1 MRLTLPGPCRA
12 RCSGIRVLSY
22 SEISTIH
29 DPLPALTGEL
39 QWAIQN
45 QLHFQFEI
53 LHDRR
58 PAILYHNMDAQP
70 QVTEVEWLQDG
81 VNICFDDGRT
91 ALFSTALLYANL
103 PVRKGLQTA
112 Q

>member
-1 MRLTLPGPCRA
+1 MGHSKSAPLSIRDLA
-12 RCSGIRVLSY
+12 RQA
-22 SEISTIH
+22 T
-29 DPLPALTGEL
+29 
-39 QWAIQN
+39 
-45 QLHFQFEI
+45 
-53 LHDRR
+53 
-58 PAILYHNMDAQP
+58 AILYHNMDAQP